1 MLKNH
6 SQYALYMIALYILQH
21 YLYLVVTILSLILF
35 PLIIF
40 LNLPVIVDALMSAV
54 IILGYFLVYHFQT
67 KGFIS
72 ADRLMNNIANQTN
85 DISVRISSKD
95 IKQNPDMEKFYNSIN
110 KYMCNTENDY
120 LSTLDTV
127 ATTGKQGL
135 FVTQNLMITNDLVQ
149 KNNEISQS
157 INTVSKEM
165 LIATENI
172 TVNTNTINEKSNIT
186 VELTNEGR
194 AMIEKARDV
203 SDNIDSTIKEL
214 NSEVSV
220 LNDNAD
226 QIAIVIA
233 VINEISD
240 QTNLL
245 ALNAAIEAARAGEA
259 GRGFAVVADEV
270 RNLAEKT
277 SHSTKQI
284 GETVSD
290 MQKSISTVTQRMD
303 VITKML
309 MEQRAGIDSSF
320 NNFQDIYNSSLD
332 LNQSISEIMAA
343 SEEQNA
349 VIYEISSNLKEMSDA
364 SELSINNLAELFKA
378 FNDMALSLNTLE
390 TKFTNIKYASKAGS
404 FIAAKTAHVA
414 FMRRLLV
421 NNYMKNVIQLP
432 NHQTCSFGKFYYS
445 DGMEKYSDDKDFRAI
460 EPIHKK
466 VHDLGIQVMSNIENN
481 KFNENKKLVEE
492 LEKDVEDLVSILDK
506 LILRYS

>member
-1 MLKNH
+1 MKVK
-6 SQYALYMIALYILQH
+6 

-445 DGMEKYSDDKDFRAI
+445 DGMEKYGDDKDFRAI

>member
-1 MLKNH
+1 MKVK
-6 SQYALYMIALYILQH
+6 

-110 KYMCNTENDY
+110 KHMCNTENDY

-432 NHQTCSFGKFYYS
+432 NHQTCSFSKFYYS

>member
-1 MLKNH
+1 MKVK
-6 SQYALYMIALYILQH
+6 
-21 YLYLVVTILSLILF
+21 YLYLITTIISLIFF
-35 PLIIF
+35 PIIIF
-40 LNLPVIVDALMSAV
+40 FTLPVIVDALMATV
-54 IILGYFLVYHFQT
+54 IVLGYFLVYHFQK
-67 KGFIS
+67 KGFTAAINLMDNIS
-72 ADRLMNNIANQTN
+72 SQTN
-85 DISVRISSKD
+85 DISVRISQED
-95 IKQNPDMEKFYNSIN
+95 ITHNPDMEGFYNSIN

-157 INTVSKEM
+157 INTVQNEM

-172 TVNTNTINEKSNIT
+172 TVNTHTINEKSNTT

-194 AMIEKARDV
+194 SMMEKARDV
-203 SDNIDSTIKEL
+203 SDNIDTAIKEL
-214 NSEVSV
+214 NNEVNV

-277 SHSTKQI
+277 SNSTKQI

-290 MQKSISTVTQRMD
+290 MQKSITTVTSRMD
-303 VITKML
+303 TITKML

-349 VIYEISSNLKEMSDA
+349 VIHQIGSNLKEMSA
-364 SELSINNLAELFKA
+364 ESEQVTNKLGELFRA
-378 FNDMALSLNTLE
+378 FNDMAISLNTLE
-390 TKFTNIKYASKAGS
+390 TKFTGIKYASKAGS
-404 FIAAKTAHVA
+404 FIAAKTAHIA

-432 NHQTCSFGKFYYS
+432 NHITCAFGKFYYNE
-445 DGMEKYSDDKDFRAI
+445 GMDEYGEDKDFRSI
-460 EPIHKK
+460 EPIHKR
-466 VHDLGIQVMSNIENN
+466 VHDLGIQIMNNIESRKYEENN
-481 KFNENKKLVEE
+481 KLVEE
-492 LEKDVEDLVSILDK
+492 LERNVEDLVAILDK
-506 LILRYS
+506 LIHRYS

>member
-1 MLKNH
+1 MKVK
-6 SQYALYMIALYILQH
+6 

-203 SDNIDSTIKEL
+203 SDHIDSTIKEL

-378 FNDMALSLNTLE
+378 FNNMALSLNTLE

-445 DGMEKYSDDKDFRAI
+445 DGMEKYGDDKDFRAI

-466 VHDLGIQVMSNIENN
+466 IHDLGIQVMSNIENN

-492 LEKDVEDLVSILDK
+492 FEKDVEDLVSILDK

>member
-1 MLKNH
+1 MKVK
-6 SQYALYMIALYILQH
+6 

-127 ATTGKQGL
+127 TTTGKQGL

>member
-1 MLKNH
+1 MKVK
-6 SQYALYMIALYILQH
+6 

-95 IKQNPDMEKFYNSIN
+95 IKQNPDMEKFYN
-110 KYMCNTENDY
+110 
-120 LSTLDTV
+120 
-127 ATTGKQGL
+127 
-135 FVTQNLMITNDLVQ
+135 
-149 KNNEISQS
+149 S

-245 ALNAAIEAARAGEA
+245 ALNAAIEAAREA

>member
-1 MLKNH
+1 MKAKH
-6 SQYALYMIALYILQH
+6 MYILA
-21 YLYLVVTILSLILF
+21 TIISLILF
-35 PLIIF
+35 PIMIF
-40 LNLPVIVDALMSAV
+40 TSLPVIVDCLMGAV
-54 IILGYFLVYHFQT
+54 IILSYFLVYHFHD
-67 KGFIS
+67 KGFKSAVLMINEIS
-72 ADRLMNNIANQTN
+72 HKKN
-85 DISVRISSKD
+85 DISTRISNEV
-95 IKQNPDMEKFYNSIN
+95 ITHHPDMKTFYNN
-110 KYMCNTENDY
+110 LNRYMDSTESDY

-135 FVTQNLMITNDLVQ
+135 FVTQSLMTTNDLVL
-149 KNNEISQS
+149 KSNEIAQS
-157 INTVSKEM
+157 INTVQKEM

-172 TVNTNTINEKSNIT
+172 VANTHTINEKSNTT

-194 AMIEKARDV
+194 SIMEKARDL
-203 SDNIDSTIKEL
+203 SDNIDNALKEL
-214 NSEVSV
+214 NNEVNV
-220 LNDNAD
+220 LNDNAG

-277 SHSTKQI
+277 SNSTKQI

-290 MQKSISTVTQRMD
+290 MQKSITTVTSRMD

-309 MEQRAGIDSSF
+309 IEQRSGIDSSF

-349 VIYEISSNLKEMSDA
+349 VIHQIGSNLREMSEE
-364 SELSINNLAELFKA
+364 SNIMTGKISELFKM
-378 FNDMALSLNTLE
+378 FNDMAMSLNTLE
-390 TKFTNIKYASKAGS
+390 TKYSGIKYNSKAGS
-404 FIAAKTAHVA
+404 FIAAKTAHIA
-414 FMRRLLV
+414 FMRRMLI

-432 NHQTCSFGKFYYS
+432 NHINCAFGKFYYG
-445 DGMEKYSDDKDFRAI
+445 DGMDLYGDDKDFRAI
-460 EPIHKK
+460 EPIHKR
-466 VHDLGIQVMSNIENN
+466 VHDLGNMIMENVDRQRYTDNN
-481 KFNENKKLVEE
+481 KLVIE
-492 LEKDVEDLVSILDK
+492 LKQNVDELVGILDK
-506 LILRYS
+506 LIDRYS

>member
-1 MLKNH
+1 MKVK
-6 SQYALYMIALYILQH
+6 

-404 FIAAKTAHVA
+404 FIAAKTTHVA

>member
-1 MLKNH
+1 MKVK
-6 SQYALYMIALYILQH
+6 YI
-21 YLYLVVTILSLILF
+21 YLIVTIISLILF

-40 LNLPVIVDALMSAV
+40 AGFPTLVNALMALVIV
-54 IILGYFLVYHFQT
+54 LGYFLVYHFHE

-72 ADRLMNNIANQTN
+72 AVKLMEDISSQTN
-85 DISVRISSKD
+85 DISMRISQED
-95 IKQNPDMEKFYNSIN
+95 INKHPDMEKFYKCIN
-110 KYMCNTENDY
+110 KYMHNTESDY
-120 LSTLDTV
+120 LSTLDAI

-135 FVTQNLMITNDLVQ
+135 FVSQNLMVTNDLVQ
-149 KNNEISQS
+149 KSNEISQS
-157 INTVSKEM
+157 INTVQGEM

-172 TVNTNTINEKSNIT
+172 TTNTHTINEKSNTT

-194 AMIEKARDV
+194 TMMEKARDV
-203 SDNIDSTIKEL
+203 SDQIDTAIKEL
-214 NSEVSV
+214 NNEVNV

-277 SHSTKQI
+277 SNSTKQI

-290 MQKSISTVTQRMD
+290 MQKSITTVTSRMET
-303 VITKML
+303 ITKML
-309 MEQRAGIDSSF
+309 ADQRTGIDSSF
-320 NNFQDIYNSSLD
+320 NNFQDIYNSSID
-332 LNQSISEIMAA
+332 LNNSISEIMAA

-349 VIYEISSNLKEMSDA
+349 VIHQIGSNLQEMS
-364 SELSINNLAELFKA
+364 SESSQVTDKLQELFKA
-378 FNDMALSLNTLE
+378 FNDMALSLNKLE
-390 TKFTNIKYASKAGS
+390 TKFTGIKYESKAGS
-404 FIAAKTAHVA
+404 FIAAKTAHIA

-432 NHQTCSFGKFYYS
+432 NHLTCAFGKFYYNE
-445 DGMEKYSDDKDFRAI
+445 GMELYGSDKDYKAI
-460 EPIHKK
+460 EPIHKH
-466 VHDLGIQVMSNIENN
+466 VHDLGIQIMTNIDNHKFDENN
-481 KFNENKKLVEE
+481 KLVAELENNVEE
-492 LEKDVEDLVSILDK
+492 LVGILDK
-506 LILRYS
+506 LIHRYS

>member
-1 MLKNH
+1 MK
-6 SQYALYMIALYILQH
+6 IK
-21 YLYLVVTILSLILF
+21 YLYLIVTILSLILF

-40 LNLPVIVDALMSAV
+40 FNFPVIVDALMAAV
-54 IILGYFLVYHFQT
+54 IILGYFFVYHLHE

-72 ADRLMNNIANQTN
+72 AFKLMSVISDKTN
-85 DISVRISSKD
+85 DISMRISEKD
-95 IKQNPDMEKFYNSIN
+95 IENHPDMKKFYNCIN
-110 KYMCNTENDY
+110 KYMNNTENDY

-127 ATTGKQGL
+127 ATTGMQGL
-135 FVTQNLMITNDLVQ
+135 FVSQNLMDTNDLVQ
-149 KNNEISQS
+149 HNNEISQS
-157 INTVSKEM
+157 INTIQKEM

-172 TVNTNTINEKSNIT
+172 TLNTHTINEKSDLT

-194 AMIEKARDV
+194 SMMEKARDV
-203 SDNIDSTIKEL
+203 SDSIDSAIKEL
-214 NSEVSV
+214 NNEVNI

-277 SHSTKQI
+277 SNSTKQI

-290 MQKSISTVTQRMD
+290 MQKSIATVTSRMD

-309 MEQRAGIDSSF
+309 MDQRAGIDSSF
-320 NNFQDIYNSSLD
+320 NNFQDIYKSSLD
-332 LNQSISEIMAA
+332 LNQSINEIIAA

-349 VIYEISSNLKEMSDA
+349 VIHQIGSNLQDMSEGSNKVTVKLD
-364 SELSINNLAELFKA
+364 ELFKA
-378 FNDMALSLNTLE
+378 FNDMALSLNKLE
-390 TKFTNIKYASKAGS
+390 IKYTSTKYNSKSGA
-404 FIAAKTAHVA
+404 FIAAKAAHIA
-414 FMRRLLV
+414 FMRRMLV

-432 NHQTCSFGKFYYS
+432 NHLTCAFGKFYYNE
-445 DGMEKYSDDKDFRAI
+445 GMDEYSEDKDFRAM
-460 EPIHKK
+460 EPIHKR
-466 VHDLGIQVMSNIENN
+466 VHDIGIEIMSNIENN
-481 KFNENKKLVEE
+481 KYEENHKLVEE
-492 LEKDVEDLVSILDK
+492 LEMNVKELVGILDK
-506 LILRYS
+506 LIHRYS

>member
-1 MLKNH
+1 MKVK
-6 SQYALYMIALYILQH
+6 

-203 SDNIDSTIKEL
+203 SDDIDSTIKEL

>member
-1 MLKNH
+1 MKVK
-6 SQYALYMIALYILQH
+6 

-303 VITKML
+303 VITKMP

>member
-1 MLKNH
+1 MKVK
-6 SQYALYMIALYILQH
+6 

-364 SELSINNLAELFKA
+364 AELSINNLAELFKA

>member
-1 MLKNH
+1 MKVK
-6 SQYALYMIALYILQH
+6 

-110 KYMCNTENDY
+110 KHMCNTENDY

-404 FIAAKTAHVA
+404 FIAAKTDHVA

>member
-1 MLKNH
+1 MKVK
-6 SQYALYMIALYILQH
+6 

-85 DISVRISSKD
+85 DISVRISQKD

-203 SDNIDSTIKEL
+203 SDHIDSTIKEL

-445 DGMEKYSDDKDFRAI
+445 DGMEKYGDDKDFRAI

>member
-1 MLKNH
+1 MKVK
-6 SQYALYMIALYILQH
+6 

-120 LSTLDTV
+120 LSTLDTA

>member
-1 MLKNH
+1 MKVK
-6 SQYALYMIALYILQH
+6 

-445 DGMEKYSDDKDFRAI
+445 DGMEKYGDDKDFRAI

-466 VHDLGIQVMSNIENN
+466 IHDLGIQVMSNIENN

-492 LEKDVEDLVSILDK
+492 FEKDVEDLVSILDK

>member
-1 MLKNH
+1 MKVK
-6 SQYALYMIALYILQH
+6 

-135 FVTQNLMITNDLVQ
+135 LVTQNLMITNDLVQ

>member
-1 MLKNH
+1 MKVK
-6 SQYALYMIALYILQH
+6 YI
-21 YLYLVVTILSLILF
+21 YLIVTILSLVLF

-40 LNLPVIVDALMSAV
+40 FDLPVIVDALMAA
-54 IILGYFLVYHFQT
+54 IIVLGYFFVYHKQN
-67 KGFIS
+67 KGLVVAASLMGDIS
-72 ADRLMNNIANQTN
+72 SKTN
-85 DISVRISSKD
+85 DISMRISNEN
-95 IKQNPDMEKFYNSIN
+95 INHNPDMEKFYNCIN
-110 KYMCNTENDY
+110 KYMHNTENDY

-157 INTVSKEM
+157 INTVQGEM

-172 TVNTNTINEKSNIT
+172 TVNTHTINEKSNTT

-194 AMIEKARDV
+194 SMMEKARDI
-203 SDNIDSTIKEL
+203 SDNIDSAIKEL
-214 NSEVSV
+214 NNEVNV

-277 SHSTKQI
+277 SNSTKQI

-290 MQKSISTVTQRMD
+290 MQKSITTVTSRMD
-303 VITKML
+303 TITKML
-309 MEQRAGIDSSF
+309 FEQRAGIDSSF
-320 NNFQDIYNSSLD
+320 SNFQDIYNSSID

-349 VIYEISSNLKEMSDA
+349 VIHQIGANLKEMSA
-364 SELSINNLAELFKA
+364 ESEQVTNKLSELFNT
-378 FNDMALSLNTLE
+378 FNDMALSLNSLE
-390 TKFTNIKYASKAGS
+390 TKFTAIKYASKSGV
-404 FIAAKTAHVA
+404 FIAAKVAHIA
-414 FMRRLLV
+414 FMRRMLV
-421 NNYMKNVIQLP
+421 NNYMRNVIQLP
-432 NHQTCSFGKFYYS
+432 NHTTCAFGKFYYNE
-445 DGMEKYSDDKDFRAI
+445 GMEQYSDDKEFRSI
-460 EPIHKK
+460 EPIHKR
-466 VHDLGIQVMSNIENN
+466 VHYLGIQIMGNVENHKYSENN
-481 KFNENKKLVEE
+481 KLVEE
-492 LEKDVEDLVSILDK
+492 LERNVEELVGILDK
-506 LILRYS
+506 LIHRYS

>member
-1 MLKNH
+1 MKGK
-6 SQYALYMIALYILQH
+6 
-21 YLYLVVTILSLILF
+21 YLYLIVTILSLIFF

-40 LNLPVIVDALMSAV
+40 FNIPAIIDALMAAV

-67 KGFIS
+67 KGFV
-72 ADRLMNNIANQTN
+72 AAVKLMDNIANQTN
-85 DISVRISSKD
+85 DISVRISNED
-95 IKQNPDMEKFYNSIN
+95 IKHHPDMEKFYHSIN
-110 KYMCNTENDY
+110 KYMHNTENDY

-157 INTVSKEM
+157 INTVQSEM
-165 LIATENI
+165 IIATENI
-172 TVNTNTINEKSNIT
+172 TVNTTTINEKSNIT
-186 VELTNEGR
+186 VGLTNEGR
-194 AMIEKARDV
+194 SMMEKARDV
-203 SDNIDSTIKEL
+203 SDNIDSAIKEL
-214 NSEVSV
+214 NNEVNV

-277 SHSTKQI
+277 SNSTKQI

-290 MQKSISTVTQRMD
+290 MQKSIATVTSRMD

-309 MEQRAGIDSSF
+309 MEQREGIDSSF

-349 VIYEISSNLKEMSDA
+349 VIHQIGSNLKEMSA
-364 SELSINNLAELFKA
+364 ESEQITSKLSELFRA
-378 FNDMALSLNTLE
+378 FNDMAISLNTLE
-390 TKFTNIKYASKAGS
+390 TKFTGIKYASKAGS

-421 NNYMKNVIQLP
+421 NNYTKNIIQLP
-432 NHQTCSFGKFYYS
+432 NHMTCSFGKFYYNE
-445 DGMEKYSDDKDFRAI
+445 GMNEYSNDKDFRAI

-466 VHDLGIQVMSNIENN
+466 VHDLGLQIMSNIESN
-481 KFNENKKLVEE
+481 KYEENKILVDE
-492 LEKDVEDLVSILDK
+492 LERNVEDLVSILDK
-506 LILRYS
+506 LIHRYS

>member
-1 MLKNH
+1 MKVK
-6 SQYALYMIALYILQH
+6 

-303 VITKML
+303 VITKKL
-309 MEQRAGIDSSF
+309 MGQRAGIDSSF
-320 NNFQDIYNSSLD
+320 NKFPDIYNSSLD

>member
-1 MLKNH
+1 MKVK
-6 SQYALYMIALYILQH
+6 

-95 IKQNPDMEKFYNSIN
+95 IKQNPDMEKLYNSIN

>member
-1 MLKNH
+1 MKVKF
-6 SQYALYMIALYILQH
+6 
-21 YLYLVVTILSLILF
+21 LYLIVTILSLIFF

-40 LNLPVIVDALMSAV
+40 FNLPAVVDALMAVV

-85 DISVRISSKD
+85 DISFRISQKD
-95 IKQNPDMEKFYNSIN
+95 IKQNPDMEKFYHSIN

-186 VELTNEGR
+186 VELTNEWR

-203 SDNIDSTIKEL
+203 SDHIDNTIKEL
-214 NSEVSV
+214 NSEVSI

-277 SHSTKQI
+277 SNSTKQI

-309 MEQRAGIDSSF
+309 MEQKQGIDSSF

-378 FNDMALSLNTLE
+378 FNDMAISLNTLE
-390 TKFTNIKYASKAGS
+390 NKFTGIKYASKAGS

-432 NHQTCSFGKFYYS
+432 NHITCAFGKFYYNE
-445 DGMEKYSDDKDFRAI
+445 GMDEYGNDKDFRAI
-460 EPIHKK
+460 EPIHKR
-466 VHDLGIQVMSNIENN
+466 VHDLGIQIMGNIENH
-481 KFNENKKLVEE
+481 KYEENKTLVDE
-492 LEKDVEDLVSILDK
+492 LERNVEDLVSILDK
-506 LILRYS
+506 LIHRYS

>member
-1 MLKNH
+1 MKVK
-6 SQYALYMIALYILQH
+6 

-245 ALNAAIEAARAGEA
+245 ALNATIEAARAGEA

>member
-1 MLKNH
+1 MKVK
-6 SQYALYMIALYILQH
+6 

-85 DISVRISSKD
+85 DISVRISQKD

-110 KYMCNTENDY
+110 KYMSNTENDY

-203 SDNIDSTIKEL
+203 SDHIDSTIKEL

-390 TKFTNIKYASKAGS
+390 TKFTNIKYASKSGS

-445 DGMEKYSDDKDFRAI
+445 DGMEKYGDDKDFRAI

>member
-1 MLKNH
+1 MKVK
-6 SQYALYMIALYILQH
+6 

-40 LNLPVIVDALMSAV
+40 LNLPVIVDALMGAV

-186 VELTNEGR
+186 VELTNEGW

>member
-1 MLKNH
+1 MKVK
-6 SQYALYMIALYILQH
+6 

-284 GETVSD
+284 
-290 MQKSISTVTQRMD
+290 R
-303 VITKML
+303 
-309 MEQRAGIDSSF
+309 
-320 NNFQDIYNSSLD
+320 
-332 LNQSISEIMAA
+332 
-343 SEEQNA
+343 SEEHT
-349 VIYEISSNLKEMSDA
+349 
-364 SELSINNLAELFKA
+364 SELQSQ
-378 FNDMALSLNTLE
+378 
-390 TKFTNIKYASKAGS
+390 
-404 FIAAKTAHVA
+404 
-414 FMRRLLV
+414 R
-421 NNYMKNVIQLP
+421 
-432 NHQTCSFGKFYYS
+432 
-445 DGMEKYSDDKDFRAI
+445 
-460 EPIHKK
+460 
-466 VHDLGIQVMSNIENN
+466 
-481 KFNENKKLVEE
+481 
-492 LEKDVEDLVSILDK
+492 
-506 LILRYS
+506 

>member
-1 MLKNH
+1 MKVK
-6 SQYALYMIALYILQH
+6 

-492 LEKDVEDLVSILDK
+492 FEKDVEDLVSILDK

>member
-1 MLKNH
+1 MKVK
-6 SQYALYMIALYILQH
+6 

-135 FVTQNLMITNDLVQ
+135 FVTQNLMITNDLVK